1 MMKNAK
7 KNDVKKIPVNNYRK
21 VKRLK
26 LQFDAICE
34 LIQIRIN
41 REYSRKGRNKEAMKR
56 LEDHIIIMGIEFLAN
71 WHALRNS

>member
-1 MMKNAK
+1 MKNAK

-34 LIQIRIN
+34 LIRIRVD
-41 REYSRKGRNKEAMKR
+41 REHSRKGQNNEAMKR
-56 LEDHIIIMGIEFLAN
+56 LEDHIIVMGIEFLAN
-71 WHALRNS
+71 WYALRNS

>member
-1 MMKNAK
+1 MHNAK
-7 KNDVKKIPVNNYRK
+7 KNDVKKMPVNNYRK

-41 REYSRKGRNKEAMKR
+41 REYSRRGRNKEAMKR
-56 LEDHIIIMGIEFLAN
+56 LEDHIIVMGIEFLAN

>member
-1 MMKNAK
+1 MMNAK
-7 KNDVKKIPVNNYRK
+7 KNDVKKMPVNNYRK

-41 REYSRKGRNKEAMKR
+41 REYSRRGRNKEAMKR
-56 LEDHIIIMGIEFLAN
+56 LEDHIIVMGIEFLAN